1 MFPHIHLLLG
11 LIIVNSL
18 ELNNLPFLL
27 FVLGSIFP
35 DIDIILGILQK
46 KNHRTFVS
54 HFPMI
59 WLFFSL
65 ISAFF
70 KLDVYWFFMAGFL
83 HLLVD
88 VLDWEVYL
96 FMPFSNFKL
105 SLFSLDPEAILQG
118 KTFSE
123 QVVLYYR
130 QKKIIF
136 TELMIFGMFIFFIIL
151 S

>member
-11 LIIVNSL
+11 IIITNSL
-18 ELNNLPFLL
+18 ELNNLPLLL

-35 DIDIILGILQK
+35 DIDIILGILWK
-46 KNHRTFVS
+46 KNHRKFVS

-65 ISAFF
+65 ISAFL
-70 KLDVYWFFMAGFL
+70 KIDVYWFFMAGFL

-96 FMPFSNFKL
+96 LMPISNFKL

-123 QVVLYYR
+123 QVVLYYH
-130 QKKIIF
+130 QKRIIF
-136 TELMIFGMFIFFIIL
+136 TELIIFGMFIFSIYQN
-151 S
+151 

>member
-11 LIIVNSL
+11 LIIANSL
-18 ELNNLPFLL
+18 ELSNLPLLL
-27 FVLGSIFP
+27 FVLGSIIP

-59 WLFFSL
+59 WLFLSL
-65 ISAFF
+65 ISVFL
-70 KLDVYWFFMAGFL
+70 KLDVYWFFMGGFL

-96 FMPFSNFKL
+96 LMPFSNYKL

-118 KTFSE
+118 KTFRE
-123 QVVLYYR
+123 QVVLYYH

-136 TELMIFGMFIFFIIL
+136 AELIIFGMFIFSIIL

>member
-1 MFPHIHLLLG
+1 MFPHIHLLIG
-11 LIIVNSL
+11 IIIANSL
-18 ELNNLPFLL
+18 ELKDLPLLL
-27 FVLGSIFP
+27 FILGNIFP
-35 DIDIILGILQK
+35 DIDIILGILLK

-59 WLFFSL
+59 WLVLAL
-65 ISAFF
+65 ISAF
-70 KLDVYWFFMAGFL
+70 LTIEIYWFFVAGFI

-96 FMPFSNFKL
+96 LMPFSNFKL
-105 SLFSLDPEAILQG
+105 SLFSLDPVAILQG
-118 KTFSE
+118 KTFTE
-123 QVVLYYR
+123 QVVLYYQ

-136 TELMIFGMFIFFIIL
+136 TELIIFGLFMFSIFL

>member
-11 LIIVNSL
+11 LIIANSL
-18 ELNNLPFLL
+18 ELNNLPLLL

-35 DIDIILGILQK
+35 DIDIIFSIFWK

-65 ISAFF
+65 ISAFL

-96 FMPFSNFKL
+96 LMPFSNFKL

-123 QVVLYYR
+123 QVVLYYH

-136 TELMIFGMFIFFIIL
+136 TELIIFGMFIFSIVL

>member
-11 LIIVNSL
+11 LIIANSL
-18 ELNNLPFLL
+18 ELNNLPLLL

-35 DIDIILGILQK
+35 DIDIIFSIFWK

-59 WLFFSL
+59 WLFFCL
-65 ISAFF
+65 ISAFL

-96 FMPFSNFKL
+96 LMPFSNFKL

-123 QVVLYYR
+123 QVVLYYH

-136 TELMIFGMFIFFIIL
+136 TELIIFGMFIFSIVL

>member
-11 LIIVNSL
+11 LIIAYSL
-18 ELNNLPFLL
+18 ELNNLPLLL
-27 FVLGSIFP
+27 FVFGSIFP
-35 DIDIILGILQK
+35 DIDIILGILWK

-59 WLFFSL
+59 WLFFFL
-65 ISAFF
+65 ISAFL

-96 FMPFSNFKL
+96 LMPFSNFKL
-105 SLFSLDPEAILQG
+105 SLFSLDPEEILQG
-118 KTFSE
+118 KTFRE
-123 QVVLYYR
+123 QVVMYYR

-136 TELMIFGMFIFFIIL
+136 AELIIFGMFIFSIIL

>member
-11 LIIVNSL
+11 LIIANSL
-18 ELNNLPFLL
+18 ELNNLPLLL

-35 DIDIILGILQK
+35 DIDIIFSIFWK

-65 ISAFF
+65 ISAFL

-123 QVVLYYR
+123 QVVLYYH

-136 TELMIFGMFIFFIIL
+136 TELIIFGMFIFSIVL

>member
-11 LIIVNSL
+11 IILAKSL
-18 ELNNLPFLL
+18 ELKDLPLLL
-27 FVLGSIFP
+27 FILGSLFP
-35 DIDIILGILQK
+35 DIDIILGILWK
-46 KNHRTFVS
+46 KNHRTFIT

-59 WLFFSL
+59 WLILTL
-65 ISAFF
+65 ISAFL
-70 KLDVYWFFMAGFL
+70 KLEIYWFFVAGFI

-96 FMPFSNFKL
+96 LMPFSNFKL
-105 SLFSLDPEAILQG
+105 SLFSLDPITILEG

-123 QVVLYYR
+123 QVVLYYQ

-136 TELMIFGMFIFFIIL
+136 IELMIFSLFIFSTFL

>member
-11 LIIVNSL
+11 LIIANIL
-18 ELNNLPFLL
+18 ELNNLPLLL
-27 FVLGSIFP
+27 FVLGSIIP

-88 VLDWEVYL
+88 VLDWEVYVL
-96 FMPFSNFKL
+96 MPFSNFKL

-123 QVVLYYR
+123 QVILYYR

-136 TELMIFGMFIFFIIL
+136 TELILFGLFIFFIIL